1 VWKMV
6 SSCLLWCL
14 WREMNDRSFEN
25 RKRTLEE
32 LKSLFFSTLYFWTT
46 IFVSPLLISYHDFS
60 VLFSP
65 SN

>member
-1 VWKMV
+1 
-6 SSCLLWCL
+6 
-14 WREMNDRSFEN
+14 MNDRSFEN

-60 VLFSP
+60 VLFRDVLCF
-65 SN
+65 

>member
-1 VWKMV
+1 
-6 SSCLLWCL
+6 
-14 WREMNDRSFEN
+14 MNDRSFEN